1 LNFTI
6 GKLLAKWTNREGL
19 VRGHSSLRFMVRALY
34 TFSVLTLISAG
45 VVFML
50 CLAQW
55 LRGGPEIEQNAS
67 LSIAEKFGQ
76 AGEYSEKSSQKTL
89 SPHVKQAKAFALYLN
104 PPQPPN
110 PEQAP
115 VPGGTLTQ
123 TLSAGRAVESKP
135 NFRLFATSY
144 YRSRPEESMAL
155 VSESGG
161 RPRWIK
167 QGTLLGRFVV
177 MKVMRGKI
185 VYKDD
190 HRLGEMTVDK
200 KIPVPTAIA
209 PRTTLASDQTSAS
222 SPRSSSIRKPRGKT
236 HKLTLARP
244 ETLPIDPE
252 EESGR

>member
-1 LNFTI
+1 
-6 GKLLAKWTNREGL
+6 
-19 VRGHSSLRFMVRALY
+19 MVRALH

-50 CLAQW
+50 CLAPR
-55 LRGGPEIEQNAS
+55 LRGGPEIEQNAN
-67 LSIAEKFGQ
+67 LSIVEKFSQ
-76 AGEYSEKSSQKTL
+76 AGVYSEKSSHKTL

-110 PEQAP
+110 GEQAP

-123 TLSAGRAVESKP
+123 TLSADRAVESKP

-144 YRSRPEESMAL
+144 YRSKPEESMAL

-167 QGTLLGRFVV
+167 QGTLLGHFVV
-177 MKVMRGKI
+177 TKVMRGKI

-190 HRLGEMTVDK
+190 YRQHEMMVDTK
-200 KIPVPTAIA
+200 APVPTAIDL
-209 PRTTLASDQTSAS
+209 RTTLASDQTSI
-222 SPRSSSIRKPRGKT
+222 SPLRSSSIRKPRGKT

-244 ETLPIDPE
+244 QTLPIDPE
-252 EESGR
+252 KRGGS

>member
-1 LNFTI
+1 M
-6 GKLLAKWTNREGL
+6 GSREGL
-19 VRGHSSLRFMVRALY
+19 GPGRRSLHFMVRALH
-34 TFSVLTLISAG
+34 TFSVLALISAG

-67 LSIAEKFGQ
+67 LSIVEKFSQ
-76 AGEYSEKSSQKTL
+76 AGSYSERSSHKTL
-89 SPHVKQAKAFALYLN
+89 SPHVKQAEAFALYLN
-104 PPQPPN
+104 PPQPPK

-115 VPGGTLTQ
+115 VSGGTLMQ
-123 TLSAGRAVESKP
+123 TLSAAGAVESKP
-135 NFRLFATSY
+135 QFRLFATSY
-144 YRSRPEESMAL
+144 YRSKPQESMAL

-177 MKVMRGKI
+177 TKVMRGKI

-190 HRLGEMTVDK
+190 DRLGEMMVDT
-200 KIPVPTAIA
+200 KIPVPTAID
-209 PRTTLASDQTSAS
+209 PRTTLASDQTSTSA
-222 SPRSSSIRKPRGKT
+222 PRSSSIRKPRGKT

-252 EESGR
+252 ERGGR

>member
-1 LNFTI
+1 
-6 GKLLAKWTNREGL
+6 
-19 VRGHSSLRFMVRALY
+19 MVRALY
-34 TFSVLTLISAG
+34 TFTVLTLISAG

-55 LRGGPEIEQNAS
+55 LRGGSEIEQNAS
-67 LSIAEKFGQ
+67 LSIVEKFSQ
-76 AGEYSEKSSQKTL
+76 AGGYGGKSSQKTL

-104 PPQPPN
+104 PPQPPI

-123 TLSAGRAVESKP
+123 TLSTGRAVKPKP
-135 NFRLFATSY
+135 NFRLLATSY

-155 VSESGG
+155 VSEHGG

-167 QGTLLGRFVV
+167 QDAILGRFVV

-190 HRLGEMTVDK
+190 DQLQEMAVDK
-200 KIPVPTAIA
+200 KISVPTAIDR
-209 PRTTLASDQTSAS
+209 RTTLAADQTSTPPS
-222 SPRSSSIRKPRGKT
+222 RPSSIRQPRGKT

-252 EESGR
+252 ERGGS

>member
-1 LNFTI
+1 
-6 GKLLAKWTNREGL
+6 
-19 VRGHSSLRFMVRALY
+19 MVRALH

-50 CLAQW
+50 CLAQL
-55 LRGGPEIEQNAS
+55 LRGGSEIEQNAS
-67 LSIAEKFGQ
+67 LSIVEKFSQ
-76 AGEYSEKSSQKTL
+76 AGGNSEKSSQKTL

-104 PPQPPN
+104 PPQPPI
-110 PEQAP
+110 PQQAP

-123 TLSAGRAVESKP
+123 TLSAGRAVKSKP
-135 NFRLFATSY
+135 TFRVFATSY
-144 YRSRPEESMAL
+144 YRSKPQESMAL
-155 VSESGG
+155 VSESGS

-167 QGTLLGRFVV
+167 QGTLLGHFVV

-190 HRLGEMTVDK
+190 DQLQEMAVDK
-200 KIPVPTAIA
+200 KIPVPTAIDR
-209 PRTTLASDQTSAS
+209 RTALAADQTSTPPS
-222 SPRSSSIRKPRGKT
+222 RSSSIRQPRGKT

-252 EESGR
+252 ERGGR